1 MYQFVIKSHNL
12 NNVEKCHLNPYGY
25 RPTMV
30 TLTGGPMEKR
40 RRQELQH
47 QQQQTVMQP
56 RPLFPEMER
65 GFQGNGAH
73 PHPFVHQQQPQPQ
86 QQVFQGMTMAE
97 REDKIE
103 MLTRE
108 NAMLKV

>member
-1 MYQFVIKSHNL
+1 
-12 NNVEKCHLNPYGY
+12 
-25 RPTMV
+25 MV
-30 TLTGGPMEKR
+30 TLSGGPMEKR
-40 RRQELQH
+40 RRQE
-47 QQQQTVMQP
+47 QQQQQQQAVMQT

-65 GFQGNGAH
+65 VFPGNNAHAH
-73 PHPFVHQQQPQPQ
+73 PMNPHHHHHQQQ
-86 QQVFQGMTMAE
+86 QQVYQGMSVAE

>member
-1 MYQFVIKSHNL
+1 
-12 NNVEKCHLNPYGY
+12 
-25 RPTMV
+25 MV
-30 TLTGGPMEKR
+30 TLSGGPMEKR
-40 RRQELQH
+40 RRQEQQQQQQQQQQQH
-47 QQQQTVMQP
+47 QQQQAVVMQP

-65 GFQGNGAH
+65 GYIPGNVAH
-73 PHPFVHQQQPQPQ
+73 VHPINSHYPTHHHAQQ
-86 QQVFQGMTMAE
+86 QQVFQGMSVAE